1 MSKHDRIHIP
11 ANHRRS
17 LSVTAHH
24 IENSIDELEELLNN
38 KRQNKI
44 TEKIIKNVDSD
55 ERDEILNL
63 INKVRKQNEEM
74 FYALDLSSNEVY
86 EDRILRSRIG
96 HIWTL
101 LCDSTPQS
109 LKGYGETNEQQS
121 ELITRHVNN
130 LLKTINEIQSI
141 IFKESQDLI

>member
-1 MSKHDRIHIP
+1 MSKSERMRIP

-38 KRQNKI
+38 KRQNKV
-44 TEKIIKNVDSD
+44 TEKIIKNVNSN
-55 ERDEILNL
+55 ERNKILHL
-63 INKVRKQNEEM
+63 INRVRKQNEEM
-74 FYALDLSSNEVY
+74 FYDLDLNSNQVY
-86 EDRILRSRIG
+86 EERILRSRIG

-101 LCDSTPQS
+101 LCDSTPKS
-109 LKGYGETNEQQS
+109 LRGYGETNELQS
-121 ELITRHVNN
+121 ELIDKHVNN

-141 IFKESQDLI
+141 IFKKE

>member
-1 MSKHDRIHIP
+1 MSKSERMRIP

-38 KRQNKI
+38 KRQNTV
-44 TEKIIKNVDSD
+44 TEKVVKNVDSN
-55 ERDEILNL
+55 ERNRILHL
-63 INKVRKQNEEM
+63 INMVRKQNEEM
-74 FYALDLSSNEVY
+74 FYELGLNSNEVY

-101 LCDSTPQS
+101 LCDSTPKS
-109 LKGYGETNEQQS
+109 LRGYGETNEQQS
-121 ELITRHVNN
+121 ELINKHVNN
-130 LLKTINEIQSI
+130 LLKTVNEIQSI
-141 IFKESQDLI
+141 ILKEK

>member
-1 MSKHDRIHIP
+1 MSKHDRIRIP
-11 ANHRRS
+11 VNHKRS

-24 IENSIDELEELLNN
+24 IENSIDELVELLNN
-38 KRQNKI
+38 KRQNKV
-44 TEKIIKNVDSD
+44 TEKIVKNVNND
-55 ERDEILNL
+55 ERIEILNL
-63 INKVRKQNEEM
+63 ISKVRKQNEEM
-74 FYALDLSSNEVY
+74 FYELGLSSNEVY

-121 ELITRHVNN
+121 ELINKHVNN
-130 LLKTINEIQSI
+130 LLNTVNEIQSI
-141 IFKESQDLI
+141 IFKES

>member
-1 MSKHDRIHIP
+1 MSKSERMRIP

-38 KRQNKI
+38 KRQNKV
-44 TEKIIKNVDSD
+44 TEKIIKNVNCN
-55 ERDEILNL
+55 ERNKILHL
-63 INKVRKQNEEM
+63 INRVRKQNEEM
-74 FYALDLSSNEVY
+74 FYDLDLNSNQVY

-101 LCDSTPQS
+101 LCDSTPKS
-109 LKGYGETNEQQS
+109 LRGYGETNELQS
-121 ELITRHVNN
+121 ELIDKHVNN

-141 IFKESQDLI
+141 IFKKE

>member
-1 MSKHDRIHIP
+1 MSKNERIQIP

-38 KRQNKI
+38 KRQNKV
-44 TEKIIKNVDSD
+44 TEKIIKNVNSN
-55 ERDEILNL
+55 ERNKILHL
-63 INKVRKQNEEM
+63 INRVRKQNEEM
-74 FYALDLSSNEVY
+74 FYDLDLNSNQVY

-101 LCDSTPQS
+101 LCDSTPKS
-109 LKGYGETNEQQS
+109 LRGYGETNELQS
-121 ELITRHVNN
+121 ELIDKHVNN

-141 IFKESQDLI
+141 IFKKE